1 MSNIIAYVLNN
12 LFLVVG
18 GGLLAAFLAYRVWQR
33 VDHTA
38 RSINNW
44 GALIFW
50 AVKTVSII
58 AILFYAGR
66 LIYTTVNSAVASAI
80 GSPSTQTAAQAL
92 VDLGAGVDQL
102 ASFDMGSYDFSGN
115 LANIQIPGYSNL
127 ISDQDEATAAFS
139 GPNGEETVDIP
150 DTLELKPIEQMFQA
164 AEVVKQT
171 AAVNASIDAPAE
183 APVGEYV
190 VQPGD
195 SIGKIAKRLGIDADA
210 LCAANGLSNC
220 SLINVGQ
227 KLVMPGAVAKALN
240 ETVAI
245 ETSNKLAAPRVTSSQ
260 AVYTAPKLN
269 QSYIP
274 KSWNVLEQGEM
285 SVGSP
290 ANMSTNTG
298 EVLAS
303 FPTK

>member
-18 GGLLAAFLAYRVWQR
+18 GGLMAALLAYRVWQR

-44 GALIFW
+44 SALIFW
-50 AVKTVSII
+50 AVKTVAII
-58 AILFYAGR
+58 VVLFYAGR
-66 LIYTTVNSAVASAI
+66 LIYTTVSSAVVSAV
-80 GSPSTQTAAQAL
+80 GSPSTQAAAQAL
-92 VDLGAGVDQL
+92 VDLGAGVDYI
-102 ASFDMGSYDFSGN
+102 ASADLGNIDFSSS
-115 LANIQIPGYSNL
+115 LANVQIPS
-127 ISDQDEATAAFS
+127 ISSFGNEQDEATAAFS
-139 GPNGEETVDIP
+139 GPSGDETIAVP
-150 DTLELKPIEQMFQA
+150 DTLDLKPIEQMFQA
-164 AEVVKQT
+164 AKVVKQT

-195 SIGKIAKRLGIDADA
+195 SIGKIAKRLGIDAAA
-210 LCAANGLSNC
+210 LCEANGLRNC
-220 SLINVGQ
+220 SLIKVGQ

-245 ETSNKLAAPRVTSSQ
+245 ETSNKIVAPRMTSNQ

-285 SVGSP
+285 SVGEP
-290 ANMSTNTG
+290 ANMSTSTS
-298 EVLAS
+298 EVFAS
-303 FPTK
+303 FPTQ